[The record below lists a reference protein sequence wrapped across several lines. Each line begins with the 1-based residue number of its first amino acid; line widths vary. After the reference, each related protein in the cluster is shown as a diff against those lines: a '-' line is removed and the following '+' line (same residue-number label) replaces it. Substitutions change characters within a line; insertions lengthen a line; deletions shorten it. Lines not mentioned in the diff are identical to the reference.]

1 MLSRLQ
7 DWTGALQSRFA
18 WLPDWATGLI
28 LIAGAI
34 ALAQLLHFAVAF
46 LIRRARLP
54 QHSFIAML
62 LARTEGPA
70 RLAVSLLAIA
80 IVVPAVELD
89 PVVTETLV
97 HLLVIAFVGF
107 LAWIAIRAVDLA
119 AVLYLRR
126 YRMDAEDNLLAR
138 KHFTQV
144 QLLKRAVHTLIVVVA
159 TAAALMTFDPVRQYG
174 VSLFASAGAAGLVLG
189 FAARPVLSNLIAG
202 VQLAVTQPIRI
213 GDSVIVEGE
222 FGSIEDITSTYV
234 VVKLWDL
241 RRLIVPLTHFI
252 EKPFQNWTRDDT
264 AGIGGVMLQLDFSA
278 PIERI
283 RAKAE
288 AIVRASPLWD
298 GSVFNAQV
306 TEFKERSIEVRVL
319 VSARNAGVL
328 WDLRCAVREQL
339 LAFLQHEL
347 PDALPRSREQVQL
360 AGKPGDRP
368 GETAQAPR
376 AREGKAGEQPSQQ
389 R

>member
-7 DWTGALQSRFA
+7 DWTAALQARFA
-18 WLPDWATGLI
+18 WLPEWATGLL

-34 ALAQLLHFAVAF
+34 VLAQLLHVTVAF

-70 RLAVSLLAIA
+70 RLAVSLLAVA
-80 IVVPAVELD
+80 VVMPAVRLD
-89 PVVTETLV
+89 PVVTEVIV
-97 HLLVIAFVGF
+97 HLLVIGFVAL
-107 LAWIAIRAVDLA
+107 LAWIAIRAVDLS

-144 QLLKRAVHTLIVVVA
+144 QLLKRATHTLIIVVA
-159 TAAALMTFDPVRQYG
+159 TAAALMTFDSVRQYG
-174 VSLFASAGAAGLVLG
+174 VSLFASAGAAGLILG

-234 VVKLWDL
+234 VVKVWDL

-264 AGIGGVMLQLDFSA
+264 AGMGGVMLQLDFAA
-278 PIERI
+278 PVERV

-288 AIVRASPLWD
+288 EIVRASPLWD
-298 GSVFNAQV
+298 GAVFNVQV
-306 TEFKERSIEVRVL
+306 TEFKERTIELRVL
-319 VSARNAGVL
+319 VSAPNAGAL

-339 LAFLQHEL
+339 LAFLQQEL
-347 PDALPRSREQVQL
+347 PDALPRSREQVQ
-360 AGKPGDRP
+360 AS
-368 GETAQAPR
+368 TA
-376 AREGKAGEQPSQQ
+376 AGENPP
-389 R
+389 RRVREDGG